1 MRVFLISASEL
12 KTPYPVY
19 PLGLDYLAGILGD
32 RHRVEILDLN
42 EAGIAG
48 ELDKRLKDFS
58 PHIVGISLRNID
70 NTDAQNPEGFVGR
83 LKELVRLV
91 RQLTE
96 APVVL
101 GGSGFSL
108 FPREIMEVLD
118 ADYGIVGEGEPILP
132 FLDRLERSQNV
143 SGIPGLLRR
152 NSKLSSKVPWQLPLH
167 RHFDPD
173 SPHVRFYIDNG
184 GMLNLQTKR
193 GCPFACIYCTYPH
206 LEGKYLRLHPP
217 EEVARTA
224 KALQQAGA
232 KFLYITDSIFNSDYD
247 HCLDIARA
255 FRKHAVS
262 VPWGGF
268 FSPTPPPED
277 FYRLLADSGLSHI
290 EFGTDSMS
298 DTMLAAYRK
307 PFRTRD
313 VWQAHRSAVD
323 AGLNVAHYVI
333 LGGPG
338 ETFESVDETLT
349 SIDNLDRTVLF
360 FHCGVRIYPNT
371 ALYQIALEEGRLS
384 ESRNLLQPLFYEPQ
398 ATSIDMIF
406 RAVEERSKNRQNWVF
421 GSDGE
426 QTARELRRM
435 YARGYSGPL
444 WEYLI
449 K

>member
-1 MRVFLISASEL
+1 
-12 KTPYPVY
+12 
-19 PLGLDYLAGILGD
+19 
-32 RHRVEILDLN
+32 
-42 EAGIAG
+42 
-48 ELDKRLKDFS
+48 
-58 PHIVGISLRNID
+58 
-70 NTDAQNPEGFVGR
+70 
-83 LKELVRLV
+83 
-91 RQLTE
+91 
-96 APVVL
+96 
-101 GGSGFSL
+101 
-108 FPREIMEVLD
+108 
-118 ADYGIVGEGEPILP
+118 
-132 FLDRLERSQNV
+132 
-143 SGIPGLLRR
+143 
-152 NSKLSSKVPWQLPLH
+152 
-167 RHFDPD
+167 
-173 SPHVRFYIDNG
+173 
-184 GMLNLQTKR
+184 
-193 GCPFACIYCTYPH
+193 
-206 LEGKYLRLHPP
+206 
-217 EEVARTA
+217 
-224 KALQQAGA
+224 
-232 KFLYITDSIFNSDYD
+232 
-247 HCLDIARA
+247 
-255 FRKHAVS
+255 
-262 VPWGGF
+262 
-268 FSPTPPPED
+268 
-277 FYRLLADSGLSHI
+277 
-290 EFGTDSMS
+290 MS